1 MSIRIIRTGNDP
13 VLRQVAKPVAAINR
27 AVEKL
32 LDDLAETMYHAQG
45 IGLAATQVGVLK
57 RVVVVDIGEGLIE
70 LVNPE
75 IIDKSGT
82 DTDSEACLS
91 LPGLRGDVSRA
102 KQVTIRAQNRQGE
115 EFMFEADGLLSR
127 CAQHELDH
135 LDGVLFIDYLRPEQ
149 IIRESEG
156 SRRK

>member
-1 MSIRIIRTGNDP
+1 MSIRIIRTGKDP
-13 VLRQVAKPVAAINR
+13 VLRQVAKPVAAVNR

-32 LDDLAETMYHAQG
+32 LDDLAETMYHAEG
-45 IGLAATQVGVLK
+45 IGLAANQVGVLK
-57 RVVVVDIGEGLIE
+57 RVVVIDVGTGLIE

-75 IIDKSGT
+75 IVEKSPEV
-82 DTDSEACLS
+82 DTDAEACLS
-91 LPGLRGDVSRA
+91 LPGLRGDVPRP
-102 KQVTIRAQNRQGE
+102 KQVTIKAQNRQGE
-115 EFMFEADGLLSR
+115 EFTLEADGLLAR

-156 SRRK
+156 SRR